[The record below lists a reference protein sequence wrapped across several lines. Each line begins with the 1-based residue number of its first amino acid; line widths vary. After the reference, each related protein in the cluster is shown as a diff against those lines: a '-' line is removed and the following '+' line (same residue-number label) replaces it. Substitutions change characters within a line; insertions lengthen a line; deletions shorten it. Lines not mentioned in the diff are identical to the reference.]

1 MEKARVQ
8 VRQKVVN
15 TNWDDCPIIM
25 DFTIDNLPKN
35 YIERNEKINK
45 IIEPLADV
53 YESQLRWNYYNSF
66 QGNYVGK
73 A

>member
-8 VRQKVVN
+8 VKQKVVN
-15 TNWDDCPIIM
+15 TTWDDCPIIM
-25 DFTIDNLPKN
+25 DFTIDNLPRDYMK
-35 YIERNEKINK
+35 RTEKINE
-45 IIEPLADV
+45 IVEPLAEV
-53 YESQLRWNYYNSF
+53 YECQLRWNYYNSF